1 MAANLI
7 AISIVIFKAVTGEF
21 VGWSES
27 LISFVTFAV
36 IGFVLLLVV
45 QWIIDKAMFPKVKIA
60 DELARDR
67 NVGVAFVVGGIVIS
81 ASLVLFFA
89 I

>member
-7 AISIVIFKAVTGEF
+7 AISIVVFKAVTGEF

-60 DELARDR
+60 DELANDR
-67 NVGVAFVVGGIVIS
+67 NVSLAFVVGGIVIS